1 MRSCELR
8 GKELMDAEVITPSDL
23 NECLKAERRNEGC
36 IISVGLPCYSCL
48 HTLLDSI
55 RTNSAGLL
63 LLDDVEVTYLNR
75 PHDKLMDWFFNPIMV
90 LKEQIKVLKLEEG
103 EVRFLEKVL
112 LFGSNSQ
119 RMEAWDNGSSVP
131 QDALRAAQIQGI
143 SRRYGVL
150 LIFQFQ
156 PNKKKTRTLL
166 NSEYSCFESMN
177 VFVG

>member
-8 GKELMDAEVITPSDL
+8 GKELLDAEVITPSDL
-23 NECLKAERRNEGC
+23 DECLKAERSNEGC

-166 NSEYSCFESMN
+166 NSEYSCFELMN